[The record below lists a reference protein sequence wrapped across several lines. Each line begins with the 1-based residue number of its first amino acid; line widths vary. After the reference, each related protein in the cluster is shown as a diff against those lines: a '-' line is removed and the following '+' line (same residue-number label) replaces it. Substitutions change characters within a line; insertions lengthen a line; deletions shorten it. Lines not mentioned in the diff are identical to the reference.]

1 VGVKITTK
9 IKFGAIYSKQEL
21 TDANI
26 DPIYYENDDFTV
38 SISRIDDT
46 NNYVL
51 WASDS
56 FIEITNG
63 YNYQQQIR
71 PICKLYKT
79 EEVLGF
85 IKEINNFVTETK
97 LPQKTPEALII
108 AEFN

>member
-1 VGVKITTK
+1 MSVKPTAK
-9 IKFGAIYSKQEL
+9 IKFGAIYSEQEL

-26 DPIYYENDDFTV
+26 DHIYYENDDFTV
-38 SISRIDDT
+38 SISQIDDT

-51 WASDS
+51 WSSDS

-85 IKEINNFVTETK
+85 IK
-97 LPQKTPEALII
+97 
-108 AEFN
+108 

>member
-1 VGVKITTK
+1 MGVKPTTK

-26 DPIYYENDDFTV
+26 DTIYYENDDFTV

-51 WASDS
+51 WASNS
-56 FIEITNG
+56 FVEITNG
-63 YNYQQQIR
+63 YDYQQSIR
-71 PICKLYKT
+71 PILKLYKT

-85 IKEINNFVTETK
+85 IKEINDFVTETR
-97 LPQKTPEALII
+97 LPQKAPEALII
-108 AEFN
+108 VEFN

>member
-1 VGVKITTK
+1 MGAKPTTK

-26 DPIYYENDDFTV
+26 DPIYYENNDFTV
-38 SISRIDDT
+38 SISQIDDT

-63 YNYQQQIR
+63 YDYQQPIR
-71 PICKLYKT
+71 PILSLYKT

-85 IKEINNFVTETK
+85 IKEINDFVTETK

-108 AEFN
+108 TEFN